1 MTAIGRL
8 RPVVTTELS
17 EQELFNN
24 CAVRRVLRL
33 WWFGAAGSVT
43 AWGKQLVANQLSC
56 IALHRR
62 IAAITA
68 SRSL

>member
-1 MTAIGRL
+1 
-8 RPVVTTELS
+8 
-17 EQELFNN
+17 
-24 CAVRRVLRL
+24 LRL